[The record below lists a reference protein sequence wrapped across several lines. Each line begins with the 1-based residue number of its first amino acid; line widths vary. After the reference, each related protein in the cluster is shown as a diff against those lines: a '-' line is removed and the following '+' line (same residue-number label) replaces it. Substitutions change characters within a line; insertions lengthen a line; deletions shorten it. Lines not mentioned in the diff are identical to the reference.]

1 MALQVSCVVIRYLAH
16 TRERARSILHNPRL
30 TIDGFVGFRRQII
43 QHRFQLAA
51 LRVHLRG
58 LGVTR
63 YPDRIAPQK
72 DTAPEGVGKQEAI
85 PTFEEF
91 FFEQLKVTGRIGR
104 PVALAI

>member
-1 MALQVSCVVIRYLAH
+1 M
-16 TRERARSILHNPRL
+16 
-30 TIDGFVGFRRQII
+30 DGFVGFRRQTI

-63 YPDRIAPQK
+63 HPDRVAPQK
-72 DTAPEGVGKQEAI
+72 DTAPEGKGKEKAI

-104 PVALAI
+104 PVAFAM